1 MPQRPGDANPFLA
14 NKQPEIEM
22 ATPTQG
28 TFSTGSAAGSSEF
41 PVGFSLMLYGRPL
54 TNPGI
59 IGIHKLGEIIVRHDR
74 LRYCHPPACNV
85 CIWHNLLLLPVS

>member
-22 ATPTQG
+22 ATHEG
-28 TFSTGSAAGSSEF
+28 TISTGSAAVSSEF

-54 TNPGI
+54 TNPG
-59 IGIHKLGEIIVRHDR
+59 KVRIVR
-74 LRYCHPPACNV
+74 CWGPM
-85 CIWHNLLLLPVS
+85 